1 VDGLALVEKD
11 GEYGYINTDGEL
23 VIEVIYDEASSF
35 NNGYALVKKDGTY
48 MIINKMG
55 EVIYQE

>member
-1 VDGLALVEKD
+1 MVEKD